1 MEATELEELGINSE
15 HVTKLLDAAKAFPAL
30 KRFDKEACNTFSV
43 DEWLISLGLMEY
55 SEVFS
60 ETGFTDMRC
69 VRKIWEVELNALLG
83 IKKLGHRKRI
93 LASLGKR
100 LSVQI

>member
-1 MEATELEELGINSE
+1 MNGETIATMLE
-15 HVTKLLDAAKAFPAL
+15 AAKVLPAL
-30 KRFDKEACNTFSV
+30 KQFDKEACNSVSV
-43 DEWLISLGLMEY
+43 DEWLTSLGLREY
-55 SEVFS
+55 VDVFLD
-60 ETGFTDMRC
+60 TGFTDMRC

-100 LSVQI
+100 LSVVQI